1 MENSVIHCENLKF
14 TFYCVSS
21 YICDAMKL
29 ELFIFGITA
38 FLIFNTY
45 YDGKGLKLFHSW
57 QKEIKMTTFAFIGLS
72 LYIFLKKNPGQSQ
85 SMFSH
90 ANDIIRYMPI
100 SRSSADMLSPFLDFA
115 NKKSLFEGMGQN
127 YAPDATGSGPNLA
140 QSGGGAKQAQMEARL
155 TSSGRNNATKRS
167 VSETKKKFVAAQ
179 QSWKCGHCD
188 RQLPAWYEVDHIVR
202 LEHGG
207 SNNVDNLVALCR
219 DCHGKKTAME
229 TF

>member
-1 MENSVIHCENLKF
+1 
-14 TFYCVSS
+14 
-21 YICDAMKL
+21 MKL
-29 ELFIFGITA
+29 ELFVFGITA

-45 YDGKGLKLFHSW
+45 YDGKYLKVFHSW
-57 QKEIKMTTFAFIGLS
+57 QKEIKMSTFAFVGLS
-72 LYIFLKKNPGQSQ
+72 LYIFLKKNPGQTQ
-85 SMFSH
+85 SMLSH

-115 NKKSLFEGMGQN
+115 NKKSLFQEGDN
-127 YAPDATGSGPNLA
+127 FNLA
-140 QSGGGAKQAQMEARL
+140 QQQQPQSQQQQQQQQQQPQNAREAQMAARL
-155 TSSGRNNATKRS
+155 MASGRNNATKRS

>member
-1 MENSVIHCENLKF
+1 
-14 TFYCVSS
+14 
-21 YICDAMKL
+21 MKL
-29 ELFIFGITA
+29 ELFVFGITA

-45 YDGKGLKLFHSW
+45 YDGKYLKVFHSW
-57 QKEIKMTTFAFIGLS
+57 QKEIKMSTFAFVGLS
-72 LYIFLKKNPGQSQ
+72 LYIFLKRNPDQSHT
-85 SMFSH
+85 MLSH

-100 SRSSADMLSPFLDFA
+100 SRSSVDMLSPFLDFA
-115 NKKSLFEGMGQN
+115 NKKSMFQ
-127 YAPDATGSGPNLA
+127 DADA
-140 QSGGGAKQAQMEARL
+140 GGGGGGGNDLGGGGRREAQMEARL
-155 TSSGRNNATKRS
+155 RSSGRNNATKRS

>member
-1 MENSVIHCENLKF
+1 
-14 TFYCVSS
+14 
-21 YICDAMKL
+21 MKL
-29 ELFIFGITA
+29 ELFVFGITA
-38 FLIFNTY
+38 FLVLNTY
-45 YDGKGLKLFHSW
+45 YDGKYLKVFHSW
-57 QKEIKMTTFAFIGLS
+57 QKEIKMSTFAFVGLS
-72 LYIFLKKNPGQSQ
+72 LYIFLKKNPGQSHN
-85 SMFSH
+85 MLAH

-115 NKKSLFEGMGQN
+115 NKKSLFTEGQDL
-127 YAPDATGSGPNLA
+127 AKSGTTQSVSGT
-140 QSGGGAKQAQMEARL
+140 QSGSKEAQMEARIM
-155 TSSGRNNATKRS
+155 SSGRNNATKRS

>member
-1 MENSVIHCENLKF
+1 
-14 TFYCVSS
+14 
-21 YICDAMKL
+21 MKL

-38 FLIFNTY
+38 FLVFNTY
-45 YDGKGLKLFHSW
+45 YDGKYLKVFHSW
-57 QKEIKMTTFAFIGLS
+57 QKEIKMSTFAFVGLS
-72 LYIFLKKNPGQSQ
+72 LYIYLKKNPGQSQ
-85 SMFSH
+85 SMLSH

-115 NKKSLFEGMGQN
+115 NQKSLFQE
-127 YAPDATGSGPNLA
+127 
-140 QSGGGAKQAQMEARL
+140 GGAGNVNVARPGPKEAQMEARIMA
-155 TSSGRNNATKRS
+155 SGRNNATKRS

>member
-1 MENSVIHCENLKF
+1 MS
-14 TFYCVSS
+14 
-21 YICDAMKL
+21 
-29 ELFIFGITA
+29 
-38 FLIFNTY
+38 
-45 YDGKGLKLFHSW
+45 
-57 QKEIKMTTFAFIGLS
+57 TFAFVGLS

-85 SMFSH
+85 SMLSH

-115 NKKSLFEGMGQN
+115 NKKSLFQEG
-127 YAPDATGSGPNLA
+127 DANLA
-140 QSGGGAKQAQMEARL
+140 HGGAKEAQMEARIL
-155 TSSGRNNATKRS
+155 ASGRNNATKRS

>member
-1 MENSVIHCENLKF
+1 MHLYIRRPDQSVF
-14 TFYCVSS
+14 VP
-21 YICDAMKL
+21 MKL

-45 YDGKGLKLFHSW
+45 YDGKYLKLFHSW

-85 SMFSH
+85 SMLSH

-100 SRSSADMLSPFLDFA
+100 SRTSADMLSPFLDFA
-115 NKKSLFEGMGQN
+115 NKKSLFEGMN
-127 YAPDATGSGPNLA
+127 AESGSNEPSLA
-140 QSGGGAKQAQMEARL
+140 NGRRQAQMEAKL
-155 TSSGRNNATKRS
+155 MSSGRNNATKRS

-188 RQLPAWYEVDHIVR
+188 RRLPAWYEVDHIVR

>member
-1 MENSVIHCENLKF
+1 
-14 TFYCVSS
+14 
-21 YICDAMKL
+21 MKL

-45 YDGKGLKLFHSW
+45 YDGKYLKVFHSW
-57 QKEIKMTTFAFIGLS
+57 QKEIKMTTFAFVGLS

-85 SMFSH
+85 SMLSH

-115 NKKSLFEGMGQN
+115 NKKSMFEDG
-127 YAPDATGSGPNLA
+127 DA
-140 QSGGGAKQAQMEARL
+140 GGGGGGGGNDLGGRGGGGGGRREAQMEARL
-155 TSSGRNNATKRS
+155 RSSGRNNATKRS

>member
-1 MENSVIHCENLKF
+1 
-14 TFYCVSS
+14 
-21 YICDAMKL
+21 MKL

-38 FLIFNTY
+38 FLVFNTY
-45 YDGKGLKLFHSW
+45 YDGKYLKVFHSW
-57 QKEIKMTTFAFIGLS
+57 QKEIKMSTFAFVGLS

-85 SMFSH
+85 SMLSH

-115 NKKSLFEGMGQN
+115 NKKSMFQDGDGGNSNDGNLGGGGG
-127 YAPDATGSGPNLA
+127 GSGT
-140 QSGGGAKQAQMEARL
+140 GGRREAQMEARL
-155 TSSGRNNATKRS
+155 MSSGRNNATKRS

>member
-1 MENSVIHCENLKF
+1 
-14 TFYCVSS
+14 
-21 YICDAMKL
+21 MKL

-45 YDGKGLKLFHSW
+45 YDGKYLKVFHSW
-57 QKEIKMTTFAFIGLS
+57 QKEIKMTTFAFVGLS

-85 SMFSH
+85 SMLSH

-115 NKKSLFEGMGQN
+115 NKKSMFEDG
-127 YAPDATGSGPNLA
+127 DA
-140 QSGGGAKQAQMEARL
+140 GGGGGNDLGGRGGGGGGRREAQMEARL
-155 TSSGRNNATKRS
+155 RSSGRNNATKRS

>member
-1 MENSVIHCENLKF
+1 
-14 TFYCVSS
+14 
-21 YICDAMKL
+21 MKL

-38 FLIFNTY
+38 FLVFNTY
-45 YDGKGLKLFHSW
+45 YDGKYLKIFHSW
-57 QKEIKMTTFAFIGLS
+57 QKEIKMSTFAFIGLS

-85 SMFSH
+85 TMLSH

-100 SRSSADMLSPFLDFA
+100 SRSSADMLTPFLDFA
-115 NKKSLFEGMGQN
+115 NKKSLFQDANNGVTEG
-127 YAPDATGSGPNLA
+127 LA
-140 QSGGGAKQAQMEARL
+140 NGRRQAQMEAKIM
-155 TSSGRNNATKRS
+155 SSGRNNATKRS

>member
-1 MENSVIHCENLKF
+1 
-14 TFYCVSS
+14 
-21 YICDAMKL
+21 MKL

-45 YDGKGLKLFHSW
+45 YDGKYLKLFHSW

-85 SMFSH
+85 TMLSH

-115 NKKSLFEGMGQN
+115 NKKPLFEGM
-127 YAPDATGSGPNLA
+127 ADASSGSLA
-140 QSGGGAKQAQMEARL
+140 NDRRQAQMESRL

>member
-1 MENSVIHCENLKF
+1 
-14 TFYCVSS
+14 
-21 YICDAMKL
+21 MKL
-29 ELFIFGITA
+29 ELFVFGITA

-45 YDGKGLKLFHSW
+45 YDGKYLKVFHSW
-57 QKEIKMTTFAFIGLS
+57 QKEIKMSTFAFVGLS
-72 LYIFLKKNPGQSQ
+72 LYIFLKKNPGQTQ
-85 SMFSH
+85 SMLSH

-115 NKKSLFEGMGQN
+115 NKKSLFQEGDN
-127 YAPDATGSGPNLA
+127 FNFNLA
-140 QSGGGAKQAQMEARL
+140 QQPQQPQQPQTAKEAQMAARL
-155 TSSGRNNATKRS
+155 MASGRNNATKRS

>member
-1 MENSVIHCENLKF
+1 
-14 TFYCVSS
+14 
-21 YICDAMKL
+21 MKL
-29 ELFIFGITA
+29 ELFVFGITA
-38 FLIFNTY
+38 FLVFNTY
-45 YDGKGLKLFHSW
+45 YDGKYLKLFHSW

-72 LYIFLKKNPGQSQ
+72 LYIFLKKNPGQSHT
-85 SMFSH
+85 MLSH

-115 NKKSLFEGMGQN
+115 NKKSMFQEGGEA
-127 YAPDATGSGPNLA
+127 APNNLA
-140 QSGGGAKQAQMEARL
+140 QNGRREAQMEARIM
-155 TSSGRNNATKRS
+155 SSGRNNATKRS

>member
-1 MENSVIHCENLKF
+1 
-14 TFYCVSS
+14 
-21 YICDAMKL
+21 MKL
-29 ELFIFGITA
+29 ELFVFGITA
-38 FLIFNTY
+38 FLVFNTY
-45 YDGKGLKLFHSW
+45 YDGKYLKVFHSW
-57 QKEIKMTTFAFIGLS
+57 QKEIKMSTFAFVGLS
-72 LYIFLKKNPGQSQ
+72 LYIFLKKNPGQTQ
-85 SMFSH
+85 SMLSH

-115 NKKSLFEGMGQN
+115 NKKSLFQEGDN
-127 YAPDATGSGPNLA
+127 FNLA
-140 QSGGGAKQAQMEARL
+140 QQQQQQQQQPQNAREAQMAARL
-155 TSSGRNNATKRS
+155 MASGRNNATKRS

>member
-1 MENSVIHCENLKF
+1 
-14 TFYCVSS
+14 
-21 YICDAMKL
+21 MKL

-38 FLIFNTY
+38 FLVFNTY
-45 YDGKGLKLFHSW
+45 YDGKYLKVFHSW
-57 QKEIKMTTFAFIGLS
+57 QKEIKMSTFAFVGLS

-85 SMFSH
+85 SMLSH

-115 NKKSLFEGMGQN
+115 NNKSMFQDG
-127 YAPDATGSGPNLA
+127 D
-140 QSGGGAKQAQMEARL
+140 GGGGSSNLGGGGGGGGGGRREAQMEARL
-155 TSSGRNNATKRS
+155 RSSGRNNATKRS

>member
-1 MENSVIHCENLKF
+1 
-14 TFYCVSS
+14 
-21 YICDAMKL
+21 MKL
-29 ELFIFGITA
+29 ELFVFGITA
-38 FLIFNTY
+38 FLVFNTY
-45 YDGKGLKLFHSW
+45 YDGKYLKVFHSW
-57 QKEIKMTTFAFIGLS
+57 QKEIKMSTFAFVGLS
-72 LYIFLKKNPGQSQ
+72 LYIFLKKNPGQTQ
-85 SMFSH
+85 SMLSH

-100 SRSSADMLSPFLDFA
+100 SRSSADMLTPFLDFA
-115 NKKSLFEGMGQN
+115 NKKSLFQEGDN
-127 YAPDATGSGPNLA
+127 FNFNLA
-140 QSGGGAKQAQMEARL
+140 QQPQQPQQPQSAKEAQMAARL
-155 TSSGRNNATKRS
+155 MASGRNNATKRS

>member
-1 MENSVIHCENLKF
+1 
-14 TFYCVSS
+14 
-21 YICDAMKL
+21 MKL
-29 ELFIFGITA
+29 ELFVFGITA
-38 FLIFNTY
+38 FLVFNTY
-45 YDGKGLKLFHSW
+45 YDGKYLKVFHSW
-57 QKEIKMTTFAFIGLS
+57 QKEIKMSTFAFVGLS
-72 LYIFLKKNPGQSQ
+72 LYIFLKKNPGQTQ
-85 SMFSH
+85 SMLSH

-115 NKKSLFEGMGQN
+115 NKKSLFQEGDN
-127 YAPDATGSGPNLA
+127 FNLA
-140 QSGGGAKQAQMEARL
+140 QQPHQPHQPQQPQQPQSAKEAQMAARL
-155 TSSGRNNATKRS
+155 MASGRNNATKRS

>member
-1 MENSVIHCENLKF
+1 
-14 TFYCVSS
+14 
-21 YICDAMKL
+21 MKL
-29 ELFIFGITA
+29 ELFVFGITA

-45 YDGKGLKLFHSW
+45 YDGKYLKVFHSW
-57 QKEIKMTTFAFIGLS
+57 QKEIKMSTFAFVGLS
-72 LYIFLKKNPGQSQ
+72 LYIFLKKNPGQTQ
-85 SMFSH
+85 SMLSH

-100 SRSSADMLSPFLDFA
+100 SRSSADMLTPFLDFA
-115 NKKSLFEGMGQN
+115 NKKSLFQEGDN
-127 YAPDATGSGPNLA
+127 YNYNLA
-140 QSGGGAKQAQMEARL
+140 QQPQQPQQPQSAKEAQMAARL
-155 TSSGRNNATKRS
+155 RASGRNNATKRS

>member
-1 MENSVIHCENLKF
+1 MMHVYRH
-14 TFYCVSS
+14 
-21 YICDAMKL
+21 MKL

-38 FLIFNTY
+38 FLVFNTY
-45 YDGKGLKLFHSW
+45 YDGKYLKVFHSW
-57 QKEIKMTTFAFIGLS
+57 QKEIKMSTFAFVGLS

-85 SMFSH
+85 SMMSH

-115 NKKSLFEGMGQN
+115 NQKSLFQE
-127 YAPDATGSGPNLA
+127 
-140 QSGGGAKQAQMEARL
+140 GGAPNVARHGPKEAQMEARIMA
-155 TSSGRNNATKRS
+155 SGRNNATKRS

>member
-1 MENSVIHCENLKF
+1 
-14 TFYCVSS
+14 
-21 YICDAMKL
+21 MKL
-29 ELFIFGITA
+29 ELFVFGITA
-38 FLIFNTY
+38 FLVFNTY
-45 YDGKGLKLFHSW
+45 YDGKYLKVFHSW
-57 QKEIKMTTFAFIGLS
+57 QKEIKMSTFAFVGLS
-72 LYIFLKKNPGQSQ
+72 LYIFLKKNPGQSHT
-85 SMFSH
+85 MLSH

-115 NKKSLFEGMGQN
+115 NKKSMFQEEGAGEAPNLGQN
-127 YAPDATGSGPNLA
+127 GRRE
-140 QSGGGAKQAQMEARL
+140 AQMGARIM
-155 TSSGRNNATKRS
+155 SSGRNNATKRS

>member
-1 MENSVIHCENLKF
+1 
-14 TFYCVSS
+14 
-21 YICDAMKL
+21 MKL

-38 FLIFNTY
+38 FLVFNTY
-45 YDGKGLKLFHSW
+45 YDGKYLKVFHSW
-57 QKEIKMTTFAFIGLS
+57 QKEIKMSTFAFVGLS
-72 LYIFLKKNPGQSQ
+72 LYLYLKKNPGQSQ
-85 SMFSH
+85 SMLSH

-115 NKKSLFEGMGQN
+115 NQKSLFQEGDSAN
-127 YAPDATGSGPNLA
+127 ANVNANVARPGP
-140 QSGGGAKQAQMEARL
+140 KEAQMEARIMA
-155 TSSGRNNATKRS
+155 SGRNNATKRS

>member
-1 MENSVIHCENLKF
+1 MYIHPPHRAL
-14 TFYCVSS
+14 
-21 YICDAMKL
+21 MKL

-38 FLIFNTY
+38 FLVFNTY
-45 YDGKGLKLFHSW
+45 YDGKYLKVFHSW
-57 QKEIKMTTFAFIGLS
+57 QKEIKMSTFAFVGLS

-85 SMFSH
+85 SMLSH

-115 NKKSLFEGMGQN
+115 NKKSMFQDANDADAGSGMG
-127 YAPDATGSGPNLA
+127 LA
-140 QSGGGAKQAQMEARL
+140 NGRRQAQMEARL

>member
-1 MENSVIHCENLKF
+1 
-14 TFYCVSS
+14 
-21 YICDAMKL
+21 MKL
-29 ELFIFGITA
+29 ELFVFGITA
-38 FLIFNTY
+38 FLVFNTY
-45 YDGKGLKLFHSW
+45 YDGKYLKVFHSW
-57 QKEIKMTTFAFIGLS
+57 QKEIKMSTFAFVGLS
-72 LYIFLKKNPGQSQ
+72 LYIFLKKNPGQSHT
-85 SMFSH
+85 MLSH

-100 SRSSADMLSPFLDFA
+100 SRSSADMLSPFMDFA
-115 NKKSLFEGMGQN
+115 NKKSMFQGEGG
-127 YAPDATGSGPNLA
+127 AGEAPNLA
-140 QSGGGAKQAQMEARL
+140 QNGRKEAQMGARIM
-155 TSSGRNNATKRS
+155 SSGRNNATKRS

>member
-1 MENSVIHCENLKF
+1 
-14 TFYCVSS
+14 
-21 YICDAMKL
+21 MKL

-38 FLIFNTY
+38 FLVFNTY
-45 YDGKGLKLFHSW
+45 YDGKYLKVFHSW
-57 QKEIKMTTFAFIGLS
+57 QKEIKMSTFAFVGLS
-72 LYIFLKKNPGQSQ
+72 LYIYLKKNPGQSQ
-85 SMFSH
+85 SMMSH

-115 NKKSLFEGMGQN
+115 NNKSLFQE
-127 YAPDATGSGPNLA
+127 
-140 QSGGGAKQAQMEARL
+140 GGAGNVDVNVNVARHGPKEAQMEARIMA
-155 TSSGRNNATKRS
+155 SGRNNATKRS

>member
-1 MENSVIHCENLKF
+1 
-14 TFYCVSS
+14 
-21 YICDAMKL
+21 MKL
-29 ELFIFGITA
+29 ELFVFGITA

-45 YDGKGLKLFHSW
+45 YDGKYLKVFHSW
-57 QKEIKMTTFAFIGLS
+57 QKEIKMSTFAFVGLS
-72 LYIFLKKNPGQSQ
+72 LYIFLKKNPGQTQ
-85 SMFSH
+85 SMLSH

-115 NKKSLFEGMGQN
+115 NKKSLFQEGDN
-127 YAPDATGSGPNLA
+127 FNLA
-140 QSGGGAKQAQMEARL
+140 QPHQQQQPQNAREAQMAARL
-155 TSSGRNNATKRS
+155 MASGRNNATKRS

>member
-1 MENSVIHCENLKF
+1 
-14 TFYCVSS
+14 
-21 YICDAMKL
+21 MKL

-38 FLIFNTY
+38 FLVFNTY
-45 YDGKGLKLFHSW
+45 YDGKYLKVFHSW
-57 QKEIKMTTFAFIGLS
+57 QKEIKMSTFAFVGLS

-85 SMFSH
+85 SMMSH

-115 NKKSLFEGMGQN
+115 NQKSLFQE
-127 YAPDATGSGPNLA
+127 
-140 QSGGGAKQAQMEARL
+140 GGAGNVNVARHGPKEAQMEARIMA
-155 TSSGRNNATKRS
+155 SGRNNATKRS

>member
-1 MENSVIHCENLKF
+1 
-14 TFYCVSS
+14 
-21 YICDAMKL
+21 MKL
-29 ELFIFGITA
+29 ELFVFGITA
-38 FLIFNTY
+38 FLVFNTY
-45 YDGKGLKLFHSW
+45 YDGKYLKVFHSW
-57 QKEIKMTTFAFIGLS
+57 QKEIKMSTFAFVGLS
-72 LYIFLKKNPGQSQ
+72 LYIFLKKNPGQTQ
-85 SMFSH
+85 SMLSH

-115 NKKSLFEGMGQN
+115 NKKSLFQEGDN
-127 YAPDATGSGPNLA
+127 FNLA
-140 QSGGGAKQAQMEARL
+140 QQPQQPQQPQQHQQHQQPQTAKEAQMAARL
-155 TSSGRNNATKRS
+155 MASGRNNATKRS

>member
-1 MENSVIHCENLKF
+1 
-14 TFYCVSS
+14 
-21 YICDAMKL
+21 MKL
-29 ELFIFGITA
+29 ELFVFGITA
-38 FLIFNTY
+38 FLVFNTY
-45 YDGKGLKLFHSW
+45 YDGKYLKLFHAW
-57 QKEIKMTTFAFIGLS
+57 QKEIKMGTFAFVGLS
-72 LYIFLKKNPGQSQ
+72 LYIFLKKNPGQSHT
-85 SMFSH
+85 MLSH

-115 NKKSLFEGMGQN
+115 NKKSLFQEGE
-127 YAPDATGSGPNLA
+127 SPNSA
-140 QSGGGAKQAQMEARL
+140 HGGGAKEAQMEARIMA
-155 TSSGRNNATKRS
+155 SGRNNATKRS

-179 QSWKCGHCD
+179 QSWKCSHCD